1 MMNVRTNFLHYL
13 FRLRADAIFAL
24 AIIFSA
30 SVFADQKLK
39 VFILAGQSNT
49 VGHARGHTI
58 ATLYKNGMTK
68 DKDLVRMVFSKD
80 MSKEFEEQLI
90 KARKLDELSGGIGL
104 PKIKNMPDGP
114 EKKAL
119 EFKLNKLVAD
129 HESYQKK
136 MIEACTVSDRVY
148 ISSIADR
155 NVKSGKL
162 GVGYGADNI
171 KIGPEYGF
179 GLSMAQKIK
188 GPILLIKASWGGKS
202 LMYDFRPPSA
212 SDFKSTKAY
221 ADAKTKAEENL
232 VKFREAVK
240 NFPETEKKYAA
251 DLAAYREKMKTANEK
266 TKKKLREPRKP
277 KLPREPK
284 PFSQHEAGYFW
295 REMVEHVN
303 GVLADPKKHH
313 PEYDPGQGYEIAGFV
328 WFQGFN
334 DQFNPEYHGNYADNM
349 KTFIKDVRTSFKTP
363 NMPFV
368 IGVLGTPRTQ
378 EKVDENAVSIAQRKA
393 AQHSEFRGNVL
404 SVESYKDY
412 SNFSHSIFEKGWPPH
427 FHEWNT
433 VGSDRPYHYLGSGA
447 FFVRLGDSF
456 ANATYKLM
464 ETRK

>member
-1 MMNVRTNFLHYL
+1 MMNFRTNFLQYL
-13 FRLRADAIFAL
+13 FRFQAVAFFAL
-24 AIIFSA
+24 AIILSA
-30 SVFADQKLK
+30 SVFAEQKLK

-68 DKDLVRMVFSKD
+68 DKDLARMVFTKD
-80 MSKEFEEQLI
+80 MSQEFEGQLI
-90 KARKLDELSGGIGL
+90 EARKLDELSGGIGL

-119 EFKLNKLVAD
+119 ESKLNKLVAE

-136 MIEACTVSDRVY
+136 MIGACTISDQVY

-155 NVKSGKL
+155 NAKSGKL

-251 DLAAYREKMKTANEK
+251 DLAAYREKMKTADEK

-284 PFSQHEAGYFW
+284 PFSQDDAGHFW

-303 GVLADPKKHH
+303 GVLADPMKHH
-313 PEYDPGQGYEIAGFV
+313 PDYDPGQGYEIAGFV

-334 DQFNPEYHGNYADNM
+334 DQFNPEYHGNYAANM
-349 KTFIKDVRTSFKTP
+349 KTFIKDVRTTFKTP

-368 IGVLGTPRTQ
+368 IGVLGTPRTK

-404 SVESYKDY
+404 PVESYKDY

-456 ANATYKLM
+456 ANAMYKLM
-464 ETRK
+464 ATKK

>member
-1 MMNVRTNFLHYL
+1 MNNKIKTIHDLFGIWAYVLLVFNFNLC
-13 FRLRADAIFAL
+13 IPSFAKE
-24 AIIFSA
+24 
-30 SVFADQKLK
+30 KLK

-58 ATLYKNGMTK
+58 ATLYKNGMAN
-68 DKDLVRMVFSKD
+68 DKDLARMVFTKD
-80 MSKEFEEQLI
+80 MSKLFEEQLN
-90 KARKLDELSGGIGL
+90 KARELDELSGGIGL
-104 PKIKNMPDGP
+104 PKIKNMPEGS

-119 EFKLNKLVAD
+119 ETKVIELVSE
-129 HESYQKK
+129 HEDYQKK
-136 MIEACTVSDRVY
+136 MITACAVSDQVY

-221 ADAKTKAEENL
+221 SDAKTKAEENL

-251 DLAAYREKMKTANEK
+251 DLAAYREKMKTADEK

-284 PFSQHEAGYFW
+284 PFSQDDAGHFW

-303 GVLADPKKHH
+303 EVLADPKKHH

-368 IGVLGTPRTQ
+368 IGVLGTPRTK
-378 EKVDENAVSIAQRKA
+378 EKVDENAVSIAQREA
-393 AQHSEFRGNVL
+393 AKHPEFIGNVL

-412 SNFSHSIFEKGWPPH
+412 SNFSHSVFEKGWPPH
-427 FHEWNT
+427 YHEWST

-447 FFVRLGDSF
+447 FFVRLGNSF
-456 ANATYKLM
+456 ANAMHQLM
-464 ETRK
+464 NPHN

>member
-1 MMNVRTNFLHYL
+1 MMNFRTNFLQYL
-13 FRLRADAIFAL
+13 FRFQAVTFFAL

-58 ATLYKNGMTK
+58 ATLYKNGMSK
-68 DKDLVRMVFSKD
+68 DKDLVRMVFTKD

-119 EFKLNKLVAD
+119 ESKLNKLVAD

-136 MIEACTVSDRVY
+136 IIGACTISDQVY

-212 SDFKSTKAY
+212 VNFKSTKAY

-251 DLAAYREKMKTANEK
+251 DLAAYREKMKTADEK

-284 PFSQHEAGYFW
+284 PFSQDDAGHFW

-334 DQFNPEYHGNYADNM
+334 DQFNPEYHGNYANNM

-412 SNFSHSIFEKGWPPH
+412 SNFSHSIFEKGWPSH
-427 FHEWNT
+427 FHEWST

-456 ANATYKLM
+456 ANAMHKLM
-464 ETRK
+464 ATKK